1 MIPIRPSSP
10 SDLRHFSS
18 PITVSISLD
27 ALTRNFQQIRQSI
40 GPSTRILAVIKADAY
55 GHGAITVAQTLEHL
69 GVFGFGV
76 ASVIEGITL
85 REHHIHR
92 PILVMGPILPQHLS
106 EIIRHQLTPVISRA
120 EIVQQLIELLYPRTT
135 PFPIHLKVDTGL
147 HRLGFE
153 ADQALSLLSRLS
165 LSTSPIEIEGLL
177 SHFADADNQDH
188 TLTNVQIQKFLAF
201 IDQARQIG
209 VQPPILHMANS
220 AGILFHPTAHL
231 GMVRP
236 GLMLYGYAPR
246 QESSS
251 QSLPTLE
258 PVMQATTYVAHLRS
272 LQPGEIVGYNALFRT
287 RRPSQI
293 AVLPVG
299 YTHGFPRHLT
309 GVGHVLIKGERA
321 PIIGKIC
328 MDMMMVDV
336 TDISHPTVGEEVV
349 LLGKQGTREITAED
363 HAGWLKTIPYEVLC
377 GIGGKANRI
386 YLPQILTP
394 SPSHTSAQSAK
405 KTLK

>member
-1 MIPIRPSSP
+1 MTPIRPPSSY
-10 SDLRHFSS
+10 DLRHFPS
-18 PITVSISLD
+18 PITVSINLD

-40 GPSTRILAVIKADAY
+40 APSTKILAVIKADAY
-55 GHGAITVAQTLEHL
+55 GHGAIPVAQTLEHM
-69 GVFGFGV
+69 GIFGFGV
-76 ASVIEGITL
+76 ASVMEGITL
-85 REHHIHR
+85 REQHIHR

-106 EIIRHQLTPVISRA
+106 EIIRHRLTPVISRA
-120 EIVQQLIELLYPRTT
+120 EIVQQLIESLSPRAT

-153 ADQALSLLSRLS
+153 ADQALSLLNELS
-165 LSTSPIEIEGLL
+165 HTTPLIEIQGLL

-188 TLTNVQIQKFLAF
+188 TLTNMQIQKFLAF
-201 IDQARQIG
+201 IDQAKQLG
-209 VQPPILHMANS
+209 VQQPILHMANS

-246 QESSS
+246 QESSP
-251 QSLPTLE
+251 QSLTLE

-309 GVGHVLIKGERA
+309 GVGHVLLKGKAA

-336 TDISHPTVGEEVV
+336 TDIPNPTVGDEVM
-349 LLGKQGTREITAED
+349 LLGKQGMRAITAED

-386 YLPQILTP
+386 YLPPTLAS
-394 SPSHTSAQSAK
+394 SPSHSPPQSAK
-405 KTLK
+405 KMLE

>member
-1 MIPIRPSSP
+1 MIPIRPPSP
-10 SDLRHFSS
+10 SDPRHLPP
-18 PITVSISLD
+18 PITVSIRLD

-40 GPSTRILAVIKADAY
+40 ASSTKILAVIKADAY
-55 GHGAITVAQTLEHL
+55 GHGAIPVAQTLEHL
-69 GVFGFGV
+69 GIFGFGV
-76 ASVIEGITL
+76 ASVMEGIVL
-85 REHHIHR
+85 REHHIHC
-92 PILVMGPILPQHLS
+92 PILVMGPLLPEHLS

-120 EIVQQLIELLYPRTT
+120 EIVQQLLERLSPRAT

-153 ADQALSLLSRLS
+153 TDQALSLLTGQS
-165 LSTSPIEIEGLL
+165 LSTPLIEIQGLL

-188 TLTNVQIQKFLAF
+188 TLTNMQIQKFLAF
-201 IDQARQIG
+201 NDQAKQLGI
-209 VQPPILHMANS
+209 QKPILHMANS

-246 QESSS
+246 QESSP
-251 QSLPTLE
+251 QSLPLE
-258 PVMQATTYVAHLRS
+258 PVIQASTYVAHLRS

-309 GVGHVLIKGERA
+309 GLGHVLLKGEPA

-336 TDISHPTVGEEVV
+336 TDIPHPTVGDEVM

-363 HAGWLKTIPYEVLC
+363 HAGWLNTIPYEVLC

-386 YLPQILTP
+386 YLPHLPAP
-394 SPSHTSAQSAK
+394 SPSHTPQPSAPK
-405 KTLK
+405 ILE

>member
-1 MIPIRPSSP
+1 MIPIRSLPS
-10 SDLRHFSS
+10 SDLRHLPS
-18 PITVSISLD
+18 PITVSINLD
-27 ALTRNFQQIRQSI
+27 ALIKNFQQISQAI
-40 GPSTRILAVIKADAY
+40 APSTKILAIVKADAY
-55 GHGAITVAQTLEHL
+55 GHGAIPVAQSLEPL
-69 GVFGFGV
+69 GIFGFGV
-76 ASVIEGITL
+76 ASVMEGIAL
-85 REHHIHR
+85 REHHIHC
-92 PILVMGPILPQHLS
+92 PIVVMGPLLPEHLS

-120 EIVQQLIELLYPRTT
+120 EIFQQLIDQLSPRTT

-153 ADQALSLLSRLS
+153 VDQALSLLTTHS
-165 LSTSPIEIEGLL
+165 LSNAPVVIEGFL
-177 SHFADADNQDH
+177 SHFADADNHDH
-188 TLTNVQIQKFLAF
+188 TLTNLQIQQFLAF
-201 IDQARQIG
+201 IDQANKLG
-209 VQPPILHMANS
+209 VHPPLLHMANS

-246 QESSS
+246 QEGSPPSIAL
-251 QSLPTLE
+251 Q

-309 GVGHVLIKGERA
+309 GLGHVLLKGEQA

-336 TDISHPTVGEEVV
+336 TDIPHPAVGEEVM

-363 HAGWLKTIPYEVLC
+363 YAGWLKTIPYEVLC

-386 YLPQILTP
+386 YLPQTLGSSPNTP
-394 SPSHTSAQSAK
+394 G
-405 KTLK
+405 KTIQK

>member
-1 MIPIRPSSP
+1 VIPIRPPSP
-10 SDLRHFSS
+10 SDLRHVSS

-27 ALTRNFQQIRQSI
+27 ALTRNFQQIRQWI
-40 GPSTRILAVIKADAY
+40 APPTKILAVIKADAY
-55 GHGAITVAQTLEHL
+55 GHGAIPVAQTLEHL
-69 GVFGFGV
+69 GIFGFGV
-76 ASVIEGITL
+76 ASVMEGITL
-85 REHHIHR
+85 REHHIHC
-92 PILVMGPILPQHLS
+92 PILIMGPILPQHLS

-120 EIVQQLIELLYPRTT
+120 EIVQQLIELLFPRAT

-153 ADQALSLLSRLS
+153 NDEALSLLSRLS
-165 LSTSPIEIEGLL
+165 LSTPLIEIEGLL

-201 IDQARQIG
+201 IDQAKQLG

-220 AGILFHPTAHL
+220 AGILFHPNAHL

-246 QESSS
+246 QESSP
-251 QSLPTLE
+251 QSLTLE
-258 PVMQATTYVAHLRS
+258 PVMQATTYLAHLRS

-309 GVGHVLIKGERA
+309 GVGHVLIKGEQA

-336 TDISHPTVGEEVV
+336 TDIPHPKVGDEVV

-363 HAGWLKTIPYEVLC
+363 HAGWLNTIPYEVLC

-386 YLPQILTP
+386 YLPPTLDSP
-394 SPSHTSAQSAK
+394 PSHTSTQSAK
-405 KTLK
+405 KILE

>member
-1 MIPIRPSSP
+1 MIPIRPPSP
-10 SDLRHFSS
+10 SDLRHVSS
-18 PITVSISLD
+18 PITVTISLD
-27 ALTRNFQQIRQSI
+27 ALTRNFQQIRQWI
-40 GPSTRILAVIKADAY
+40 DPSTKILAVIKADAY
-55 GHGAITVAQTLEHL
+55 GHGAIPVAQTLEHL
-69 GVFGFGV
+69 GIFGFGV
-76 ASVIEGITL
+76 ASVMEGITL
-85 REHHIHR
+85 REHHIHC
-92 PILVMGPILPQHLS
+92 PILVMGPILPQHLN

-120 EIVQQLIELLYPRTT
+120 EIVQQLIELLFPRAT

-153 ADQALSLLSRLS
+153 EDEALSLLSK
-165 LSTSPIEIEGLL
+165 LSTSTPLIEIEGLL

-188 TLTNVQIQKFLAF
+188 TLTNLQIQKFLAF
-201 IDQARQIG
+201 FDQAKQLG
-209 VQPPILHMANS
+209 VQSPILHMANS

-246 QESSS
+246 QESSP
-251 QSLPTLE
+251 QSLTLE

-309 GVGHVLIKGERA
+309 GVGHVLLKGEQA

-336 TDISHPTVGEEVV
+336 TDIPHPTVGDEVV
-349 LLGKQGTREITAED
+349 LLGKQGTREITAKD
-363 HAGWLKTIPYEVLC
+363 HAGWLNTIPYEVLC

-386 YLPQILTP
+386 YLPPTLDS
-394 SPSHTSAQSAK
+394 SPFHTSTQSAK
-405 KTLK
+405 KILE

>member
-1 MIPIRPSSP
+1 MIPITPPSP
-10 SDLRHFSS
+10 SDLRHVSS
-18 PITVSISLD
+18 PITVSIRLD
-27 ALTRNFQQIRQSI
+27 ALTRNFKKIRQRI
-40 GPSTRILAVIKADAY
+40 APSTKILPVIKADAY
-55 GHGAITVAQTLEHL
+55 GHGAVPVAQTLEHL
-69 GVFGFGV
+69 GIFGFGV
-76 ASVIEGITL
+76 ASVMEGITL
-85 REHHIHR
+85 RKHHIHC

-120 EIVQQLIELLYPRTT
+120 EIVQQLIELLFPRAT

-147 HRLGFE
+147 HRLGLE
-153 ADQALSLLSRLS
+153 DVEALSLLTRLLS
-165 LSTSPIEIEGLL
+165 LSPPFVEIEGLL
-177 SHFADADNQDH
+177 SHFADADNQDP
-188 TLTNVQIQKFLAF
+188 TLTNVQIKKFLAF
-201 IDQARQIG
+201 IDQAKQLG

-246 QESSS
+246 QESSP
-251 QSLPTLE
+251 QSLSLE
-258 PVMQATTYVAHLRS
+258 PVMQATTYVAHIRS

-309 GVGHVLIKGERA
+309 GVGHVLLKGEQA

-336 TDISHPTVGEEVV
+336 TDIPHPTVGDEVV

-363 HAGWLKTIPYEVLC
+363 HAGWLNTIPYEVLC

-386 YLPQILTP
+386 YLPPIP
-394 SPSHTSAQSAK
+394 DSSPSHTSTQSAK
-405 KTLK
+405 KILE

>member
-1 MIPIRPSSP
+1 MIPIRPPSP
-10 SDLRHFSS
+10 SDLRHVSS
-18 PITVSISLD
+18 PITVSIRLD
-27 ALTRNFQQIRQSI
+27 ALTRNFQQIRQKI
-40 GPSTRILAVIKADAY
+40 APSTKILPVIKADAY
-55 GHGAITVAQTLEHL
+55 GHGAVSVAQTLEHL
-69 GVFGFGV
+69 GIFGFGV
-76 ASVIEGITL
+76 ASVMEGITL
-85 REHHIHR
+85 REHHIHC

-120 EIVQQLIELLYPRTT
+120 EIVQQLIEVLFPRAT

-147 HRLGFE
+147 HRLGLE
-153 ADQALSLLSRLS
+153 DNEALSLLTRLS
-165 LSTSPIEIEGLL
+165 LSPPLVEIEGLL

-188 TLTNVQIQKFLAF
+188 TLTNVQIKKFLDF
-201 IDQARQIG
+201 IEQVKQLG
-209 VQPPILHMANS
+209 VHPPILHMANS

-246 QESSS
+246 QESSP
-251 QSLPTLE
+251 QSLTLE
-258 PVMQATTYVAHLRS
+258 PVMQASTYVAHIRS

-299 YTHGFPRHLT
+299 YTHGLPRHLT
-309 GVGHVLIKGERA
+309 GVGHVLLKGEQA

-336 TDISHPTVGEEVV
+336 TDIPHPTVGDEVV
-349 LLGKQGTREITAED
+349 LLGKQGTREITADD
-363 HAGWLKTIPYEVLC
+363 HAGWLNTIPYEVLC

-386 YLPQILTP
+386 YIPPTRDSSPPQTLTR
-394 SPSHTSAQSAK
+394 SV
-405 KTLK
+405 

>member
-1 MIPIRPSSP
+1 MIPTRPPSP
-10 SDLRHFSS
+10 SDLRHLPP
-18 PITVSISLD
+18 PITVSIRLD

-40 GPSTRILAVIKADAY
+40 TSSTKVLAVIKADAY
-55 GHGAITVAQTLEHL
+55 GHGAIPVAQTLEHL
-69 GVFGFGV
+69 GIFGFGV
-76 ASVIEGITL
+76 ASVMEGIVL
-85 REHHIHR
+85 REHHIR
-92 PILVMGPILPQHLS
+92 CPILVMGPLLPEHLP

-120 EIVQQLIELLYPRTT
+120 EIVQQLLELLSPRAT

-153 ADQALSLLSRLS
+153 TDQALSLLTGLS
-165 LSTSPIEIEGLL
+165 LSTPLIEIQGLL
-177 SHFADADNQDH
+177 SHFADADNHDP
-188 TLTNVQIQKFLAF
+188 TLTNRQIQSFLAF
-201 IDQARQIG
+201 IDQAKQLGIHK
-209 VQPPILHMANS
+209 PILHMANS

-246 QESSS
+246 QESSP
-251 QSLPTLE
+251 QSLTLE

-309 GVGHVLIKGERA
+309 GVGHVLLKGEAA

-336 TDISHPTVGEEVV
+336 TDIPHPTVGDEVM

-386 YLPQILTP
+386 YLPHIPDSSP
-394 SPSHTSAQSAK
+394 SPAPKPSAK
-405 KTLK
+405 KILE